1 LSSTRAAQPREVE
14 GGRPPPLR
22 DPGGRT
28 NRGHPRVRCNDG
40 SGSVAIIRRTGARF
54 RFCPGHHQLRAS
66 LGVRSGHPS
75 VSDQGRPWHRAGPD
89 GNSPA
94 LGIDG
99 FGRYIVTYTHFN
111 GSTGHFDIF
120 SRRDVLGW

>member
-1 LSSTRAAQPREVE
+1 MTGQVRSPSS
-14 GGRPPPLR
+14 GG
-22 DPGGRT
+22 
-28 NRGHPRVRCNDG
+28 
-40 SGSVAIIRRTGARF
+40 
-54 RFCPGHHQLRAS
+54 PGHAFGFAPATIS
-66 LGVRSGHPS
+66 FGHPS

-89 GNSPA
+89 GKSPA

-99 FGRYIVTYTHFN
+99 FGRYIVTYMHFN